1 MFFVAQCKMQIKVD
15 YMCTRCFLADNIEK
29 GNTLQTAASQPPGG
43 ITLYKDILANVLAAN
58 VTNDSETSKPC
69 FSRKPGESIFDY
81 ASRVSEDVDRSV
93 CEGALSAIL
102 PGRTMLGSHSMLLG
116 ANRRGETTITW
127 RHIR

>member
-1 MFFVAQCKMQIKVD
+1 MQIKVD

-29 GNTLQTAASQPPGG
+29 GNTLQTAASQPHGG

-127 RHIR
+127 RPIR